1 MKKIIGL
8 VLSSAIFFMMVG
20 EVPAGWFDDTT
31 KSVNKKIGDLNRAI
45 GGVNRSVDGINRSV
59 DGINRTKKKIK
70 TLKGDKNPSAR
81 HSSTQN
87 QNPSGVGV
95 GNPGYTPSAQ
105 KEAVGSDFGNHRQ
118 EATIKYSMLEL
129 YTGMPVA
136 EAEKFVRQHLDVGAV
151 YEYDERNKTSS
162 NNIYPFAKIF
172 ESRNKKEAIALYS
185 SPWRSDLLSGASRS
199 KIYEEPQRS
208 AIEASLAEKYGK
220 PVRSGLWGDFSG
232 VDWICR
238 SFGNTKNEFSSE
250 YLNNVEGDGPLDILS
265 RLRGSFSIIKG
276 VSLETSVT
284 TRKLQTCLPTVTA
297 TFGKSK
303 SGSVVTIAIFDHTI
317 ALENFLSDYVA
328 RKQKAADAREK
339 QIQNKDP
346 GMKF

>member
-1 MKKIIGL
+1 MQKIIGL

-20 EVPAGWFDDTT
+20 KVEAGWFDDTT
-31 KSVNKKIGDLNRAI
+31 KSVNKKLRDLNRAI
-45 GGVNRSVDGINRSV
+45 GGVNRSVDGVNRA
-59 DGINRTKKKIK
+59 KKKIK
-70 TLKGDKNPSAR
+70 TMKGAKNPNDK

-87 QNPSGVGV
+87 QNQSGVSA
-95 GNPGYTPSAQ
+95 GNPDYTPSIQ
-105 KEAVGSDFGNHRQ
+105 EEAIGSDFGSHRQ
-118 EATIKYSMLEL
+118 EDAKKFSMLEL

-151 YEYDERNKTSS
+151 YEYDESNKTSS

-172 ESRNKKEAIALYS
+172 ESRNQKEAIALYS

-208 AIEASLAEKYGK
+208 AIEAGLIEKYGK
-220 PVRSGLWGDFSG
+220 PIRSGLWGDFSG

-250 YLNNVEGDGPLDILS
+250 YLNNIEGDGQLELLP
-265 RLRGSFSIIKG
+265 RLRGSFSTIKG
-276 VSLETSVT
+276 VNLETSVT
-284 TRKLQTCLPTVTA
+284 TRKLKTCLPAVTA
-297 TFGKSK
+297 KFGKSK
-303 SGSVVTIAIFDHTI
+303 SGSVVTIAIFDHSI

-328 RKQKAADAREK
+328 RKQESADEREK
-339 QIQNKDP
+339 QMQKDP